1 MPIRVPNHLPA
12 AQILQKENIF
22 IMDET
27 CASRQDIRALKII
40 LLNLMPIKQDTEVQL
55 LRLIGNTPLQIDLT
69 LLRTATHTSKNT
81 SSEYL
86 NMYYQTFEEI
96 KEEKFDGMIIT
107 GAPVEQMPFEEV
119 TYWKELEHIM
129 EWTKSNVTSTF
140 HICWGAQAGLYYHYG
155 IPKQQLKDKKFG
167 VFEHTKRTHVPL
179 LQGLDDKVFI
189 PHSRHTESARE
200 KIQACED
207 LILLLD
213 SSEAGPAL
221 MMSKNGRQI
230 FSTGHGEYDAFTL
243 ATEYVRDLEKKLPI
257 EMPQNYFVQNKM
269 EKGVCV
275 NWRSHAYILF
285 SNWLNY
291 YVYQVTPFNLEE
303 IR

>member
-1 MPIRVPNHLPA
+1 MPIRVHNHLPA

-22 IMDET
+22 IMDEA

-55 LRLIGNTPLQIDLT
+55 LRLLGNTPLQIDLT

-129 EWTKSNVTSTF
+129 EWTKTNVTSTF

-155 IPKQQLKDKKFG
+155 IPKQQLKNKKFG

-189 PHSRHTESARE
+189 PHSRHTESSRE

-213 SSEAGPAL
+213 SNEAGPTL

-243 ATEYVRDLEKKLPI
+243 ATEYTRDLEKKLPI

-291 YVYQVTPFNLEE
+291 YVYQVTPFNLKE

>member
-189 PHSRHTESARE
+189 PHSRHTESSRE